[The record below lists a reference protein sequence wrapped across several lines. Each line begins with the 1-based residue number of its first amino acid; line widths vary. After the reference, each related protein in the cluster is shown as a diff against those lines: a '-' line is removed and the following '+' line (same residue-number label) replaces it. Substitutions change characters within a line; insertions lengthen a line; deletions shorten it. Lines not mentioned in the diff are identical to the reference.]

1 MNPAIVVM
9 TILGCNDAGTDCHY
23 IATAQERWPNI
34 EMCNAVSEDHLPA
47 YANQP
52 YPVLIAV
59 CQDPA
64 VAGIP
69 ETAPLPTNR
78 PASPKPPVA
87 ADVKATAQAPAAIQP
102 PAAPQTTEQAS
113 AAQALDSEQADPVTE
128 EEKQSLAGRAIQRVK
143 TVLPTTEGIKTL
155 MAKPVRLMEGGYSWV
170 ARKFDR

>member
-9 TILGCNDAGTDCHY
+9 TILGCNDAATDCHY

-69 ETAPLPTNR
+69 ETAPLPVNR

-87 ADVKATAQAPAAIQP
+87 ADVKAPTQAQV

-113 AAQALDSEQADPVTE
+113 AAAQAPSSEQADPVTE

-143 TVLPTTEGIKTL
+143 TVLPTTEGVKTL